1 MKSTLVFGILLQ
13 LARAVVVVAFPNL
26 QITSR
31 DKNCNSYRRRNSTTK
46 TAEVGTWFS
55 GLFTKSTTAIATR
68 HQAKDENQCKT
79 KTTSDQYDGST
90 LALLFDRR
98 TSLLAFMTSSFAL
111 GTASTV
117 AAASTPMES
126 VPETQSQG
134 ISNDDNDGVSSRQ
147 QRMAF
152 KNRPKAPTRFLVPVT
167 QQRLLLEKCLKLSE
181 RLVLS
186 TNDATALSQ
195 ESSSAI
201 LDTLQ
206 ELKSIL
212 IDPSSSTS
220 DKNRNPY
227 YTPNLKYQQRMER
240 DQTILREY
248 FDSKGSRQQLSGTV
262 LLAAM
267 NTYTDHLT
275 YSPDYVVNDEN
286 WKKAYIRSNGGLPNV
301 EQLVRADMDLRVMY
315 RNQVQLR
322 VDDASAEF
330 YYYYK
335 NNIRNNAND
344 EIEQRQRYREF
355 AIEFQQLVK
364 SASVALNEWFAMIDD
379 KDIEEALSILSTLER

>member
-1 MKSTLVFGILLQ
+1 M
-13 LARAVVVVAFPNL
+13 
-26 QITSR
+26 
-31 DKNCNSYRRRNSTTK
+31 
-46 TAEVGTWFS
+46 
-55 GLFTKSTTAIATR
+55 
-68 HQAKDENQCKT
+68 
-79 KTTSDQYDGST
+79 
-90 LALLFDRR
+90 
-98 TSLLAFMTSSFAL
+98 
-111 GTASTV
+111 
-117 AAASTPMES
+117 
-126 VPETQSQG
+126 
-134 ISNDDNDGVSSRQ
+134 
-147 QRMAF
+147 
-152 KNRPKAPTRFLVPVT
+152 
-167 QQRLLLEKCLKLSE
+167 LSI
-181 RLVLS
+181 
-186 TNDATALSQ
+186 NDATALSQ
-195 ESSSAI
+195 ESGSAI

-212 IDPSSSTS
+212 IDPSSSSTNNS
-220 DKNRNPY
+220 NRNPY

-248 FDSKGSRQQLSGTV
+248 FDSKGSTPKQLSGTV

-275 YSPDYVVNDEN
+275 YSPDYIVNDEN

-335 NNIRNNAND
+335 NNIRNNDTN

-379 KDIEEALSILSTLER
+379 KDIEEALSILSTLEQ